1 MVFLATIPLCLPVC
15 LPVRGAWF
23 MIRGAAYD
31 HPARRNHATRRRG
44 GLVHHCCA

>member
-1 MVFLATIPLCLPVC
+1 MVFLATIPLCPPV
-15 LPVRGAWF
+15 PRRSAGAWF

-44 GLVHHCCA
+44 GLVHHRSA